1 MRSLNIKYRP
11 QTFDEVIGQDA
22 IITILKT
29 QLDQDSVGHALLF
42 AGKTGTG
49 KTSIARL
56 LAKAINKGEG
66 EPIEIDAASN
76 SGVDNVRAIIEDAQE
91 RAVDCTYKVFIIDE
105 AQGLSNAAWQ
115 AFLKCIEEPPKY
127 TIFIFCTTDPQ
138 KIPATIMNR
147 VQSFT
152 FKSIPYNLIAEKL
165 CRVCKLEGFT
175 DYQDGVV
182 YISKAAQG
190 CMREA
195 LTLLDKCAD
204 YSTSLTL
211 ENVAKVLG
219 TVTLDNMF
227 ELLNCLLDGK
237 QPELL
242 RVLNSILE
250 SCDSISL
257 FANQFLEFL
266 INIQKYIVF
275 NDVEVTYFSSQWAE
289 VLKYAVEF
297 QDASNYY
304 NYLINKVFELK
315 NYLKNDPDPETTVVV
330 LFMQMLRGQ

>member
-1 MRSLNIKYRP
+1 MRSLSIKYRP
-11 QTFDEVIGQDA
+11 QTFDEVVGQDT

-29 QLDQDSVGHALLF
+29 QLDQDSIGHALLF

-49 KTSIARL
+49 KTSVARL

-91 RAVDCTYKVFIIDE
+91 RAVDCTYKVFIVDE
-105 AQGLSNAAWQ
+105 AQSLSNAAWQ

-147 VQSFT
+147 VQSFN
-152 FKSIPYNLIAEKL
+152 FKSISHNLIAEKL
-165 CRVCKLEGFT
+165 CKVCKLEGFT
-175 DYQDGVV
+175 NYQEGVI

-211 ENVAKVLG
+211 ENITKVLG
-219 TVTLDNMF
+219 TTTLDNMF

-242 RVLNSILE
+242 QLLSNTLE
-250 SCDSISL
+250 SCDNITL
-257 FANQFLEFL
+257 FVNQFLEFL
-266 INIQKYIVF
+266 INIQKYIIF
-275 NDVEVTYFSSQWAE
+275 KDVEVTYFSSHWE
-289 VLKYAVEF
+289 ETLKYAVEF

-304 NYLINKVFELK
+304 NYLINKIFGLK
-315 NYLKNDPDPETTVVV
+315 NYIKNDTDPETTIVV

>member
-1 MRSLNIKYRP
+1 MRSLSIKYRP
-11 QTFDEVIGQDA
+11 QVFDDVVGQDA
-22 IITILKT
+22 IIRILRA
-29 QLDQDSVGHALLF
+29 QLEQSSIGHALLF

-49 KTSIARL
+49 KTTVARL
-56 LAKAINKGEG
+56 LARAINDGSG

-76 SGVDNVRAIIEDAQE
+76 SGVDNVRAIIADAQE

-105 AQGLSNAAWQ
+105 AQGLSSAAWQ
-115 AFLKCIEEPPKY
+115 AFLKCIEEPPVY

-147 VQSFT
+147 LQCFN
-152 FKSIPYNLIAEKL
+152 FKSISNELISERL
-165 CRVCKLEGFT
+165 SLVCKLEGFT
-175 DYQDGVV
+175 DYQDGVT

-211 ENVAKVLG
+211 ENVSKVLG
-219 TVTLDNMF
+219 TVTFDTMF
-227 ELLNCLLDGK
+227 NLLNSLLDGAQDTMLK
-237 QPELL
+237 WLDVVIE
-242 RVLNSILE
+242 
-250 SCDSISL
+250 DSDNINV

-266 INIQKYIVF
+266 INIQKYIIF
-275 NDVEVTYFSSQWAE
+275 NDVGVTYFSTNQEEA
-289 VLKYAVEF
+289 LKYVVSF
-297 QDASNYY
+297 QDAGNYY
-304 NYLINKVFELK
+304 NYLISKVFELK
-315 NYLKNDPDPETTVVV
+315 NATKNDIDPQTTLIV